1 MVSVWHNLLLSKK
14 SLTSRFLEF
23 YLGLFALFLDKI
35 DLILGM
41 PIKHE
46 LRLW

>member
-1 MVSVWHNLLLSKK
+1 LLSKK

-23 YLGLFALFLDKI
+23 DLGLFVLFLDKI
-35 DLILGM
+35 DLILDV